1 MDVGKCVFL
10 CFFYFNNC
18 IYLFLAVLD
27 IRCCTDFS
35 LVVVLGLLIAVVS
48 VAVEHRLQAHWVQ

>member
-10 CFFYFNNC
+10 CFFFFNNC
-18 IYLFLAVLD
+18 IYVFLAVLD

-48 VAVEHRLQAHWVQ
+48 VVEHRIQAHWVQ